1 MFHHIDTSHENSK
14 GKEVLFPSL
23 CVPLS
28 PEPTGPL
35 QDSTGNPQEDQ
46 MAHEEIVALKKRL
59 CNFLKLT

>member
-1 MFHHIDTSHENSK
+1 MFHHIDTSHENAK

-23 CVPLS
+23 SVPLS

-46 MAHEEIVALKKRL
+46 MAHEDIVALKKKG
-59 CNFLKLT
+59 FVIS